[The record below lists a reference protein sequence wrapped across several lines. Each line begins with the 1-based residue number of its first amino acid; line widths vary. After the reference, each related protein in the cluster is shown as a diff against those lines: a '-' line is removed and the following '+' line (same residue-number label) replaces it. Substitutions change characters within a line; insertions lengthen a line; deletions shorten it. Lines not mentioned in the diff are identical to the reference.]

1 MKCLRSFP
9 TLKLK
14 IAQEPLIGVPDDRND
29 IAIVWAKM
37 DLAKYM
43 GRTIFAKGAET
54 SAQVEFL
61 RVLRCNQVQGCFF
74 SRAPFATDFLQV
86 PV

>member
-1 MKCLRSFP
+1 MKCLLSFP
-9 TLKLK
+9 PLKLK
-14 IAQEPLIGVPDDRND
+14 IAQEPLIGVPDNRND

-43 GRTIFAKGAET
+43 GLTIFAKGAET
-54 SAQVEFL
+54 SVQVEFL
-61 RVLRCNQVQGCFF
+61 RALRCNHVQGCFF

>member
-9 TLKLK
+9 ALKLK

-29 IAIVWAKM
+29 IAIVWAKR

-43 GRTIFAKGAET
+43 GLIIFAKGAAT

-61 RVLRCNQVQGCFF
+61 RALRCNQVQGCFF
-74 SRAPFATDFLQV
+74 SRAPFATDFLQA